1 MILVADIGNTNITIG
16 LLEKRDIEAC
26 WRLNSRIMRT
36 EDEIW
41 ILLKMLLESE
51 GFALTQVS
59 GFALGSVVPSLTPV
73 FERVARNRLHVPVVN
88 VTHQLQTG
96 IKILYA
102 NPQQVGAD
110 RLCNAVAGFER
121 FGGPLVIVDLGTAT
135 TFDCVSAQGE
145 YLGGIIA
152 PGPETTATIL
162 HQAAARLPK
171 VELLFPPSVIGRTT
185 ETSMQS
191 GLMFG
196 GVEIVDGLNRR
207 LKREM
212 GENTK
217 IIATGGL
224 AGVLMPHLTTVERME
239 PNLTLEGLGIIFER
253 CAPKSP
259 AEHRTSHTEP

>member
-16 LLEKRDIEAC
+16 LFENRVLKGS

-51 GFALTQVS
+51 GYALQQVQ
-59 GFALGSVVPSLTPV
+59 GFAISSVVPNLTPV
-73 FERVARNRLHVPVVN
+73 FERVGKNRLRVTTVN
-88 VTHQLQTG
+88 VTGELDLG

-110 RLCNAVAGFER
+110 RLCDAVAGYTR
-121 FGGPLVIVDLGTAT
+121 FGGPLVIVDCGTAT
-135 TFDCVSAQGE
+135 TFNCITANAE

-152 PGPETTATIL
+152 PGLETTVTIL
-162 HQAAARLPK
+162 HQAAAKLPK
-171 VELLFPPSVIGRTT
+171 VELQFPAALIGRTT
-185 ETSMQS
+185 ETSIQS

-196 GVEIVDGLNRR
+196 GVEMVDGLNRR
-207 LKREM
+207 LKKEL
-212 GENTK
+212 GEHTR

-224 AGVLMPHLTTVERME
+224 ASVLLPHLSTVERVE
-239 PNLTLEGLGIIFER
+239 PDLTLEGLGMIFER
-253 CAPKSP
+253 CA
-259 AEHRTSHTEP
+259 R

>member
-1 MILVADIGNTNITIG
+1 MLLVADIGNTNITIG
-16 LLEKRDIEAC
+16 LLEKRTLKAS

-41 ILLKMLLESE
+41 ILLKMLLESG
-51 GFALTQVS
+51 GFSWAQVK
-59 GFALGSVVPSLTPV
+59 GVALGSVVPSLTPV
-73 FERVARNRLHVPVVN
+73 FERVVQNRLRVPLVN
-88 VTHQLQTG
+88 VTHQLHLG

-135 TFDCVSAQGE
+135 TFDCVSAQAE

-171 VELLFPPSVIGRTT
+171 VELQFPATIIGRTT
-185 ETSMQS
+185 ETSIQS
-191 GLMFG
+191 GLMYG

-207 LKREM
+207 LKQEM
-212 GENTK
+212 GENTR

-224 AGVLMPHLTTVERME
+224 AGVLMPHLKTVERVE
-239 PNLTLEGLGIIFER
+239 PNLTLEGLGLIFER
-253 CAPKSP
+253 CAP
-259 AEHRTSHTEP
+259 ARG

>member
-1 MILVADIGNTNITIG
+1 MLLVADIGNTNITIG
-16 LLEKRDIEAC
+16 LLEKRNLKAS

-51 GFALTQVS
+51 GFSWAHVG

-73 FERVARNRLHVPVVN
+73 FERVVKNRLHVPYVN
-88 VTHQLQTG
+88 VTHNLQTG

-135 TFDCVSAQGE
+135 TFDCISAKAE

-171 VELLFPPSVIGRTT
+171 VELQFPPSIIGRTT
-185 ETSMQS
+185 ETSIQS

-207 LKREM
+207 LQQEM
-212 GENTK
+212 GENTR

-224 AGVLMPHLTTVERME
+224 ASVLMPHLKTVERVE

-253 CAPKSP
+253 CAT
-259 AEHRTSHTEP
+259 A

>member
-16 LLEKRDIEAC
+16 LLEGRSLKGS

-51 GFALTQVS
+51 GYGLAQVH
-59 GFALGSVVPSLTPV
+59 GFALSSVVPNLTPV
-73 FERVARNRLHVPVVN
+73 FERVGANRLRVTTVN
-88 VTHQLQTG
+88 VTAELDLG

-110 RLCNAVAGFER
+110 RLCNAVAGYAR

-135 TFDCVSAQGE
+135 TFDCISAHAE

-162 HQAAARLPK
+162 HQAAAKLPK
-171 VELLFPPSVIGRTT
+171 VELQFPPALIGRTT
-185 ETSMQS
+185 ETSIQS
-191 GLMFG
+191 GLMYG
-196 GVEIVDGLNRR
+196 GVEMVDGLNRR
-207 LKREM
+207 LKQVL
-212 GENTK
+212 GESTR

-224 AGVLMPHLTTVERME
+224 ASVLMPHLATVECAE
-239 PNLTLEGLGIIFER
+239 PNLTLEGLGMIFEK
-253 CAPKSP
+253 CAK
-259 AEHRTSHTEP
+259 

>member
-1 MILVADIGNTNITIG
+1 MLLVADIGNTNITIG
-16 LLEKRDIEAC
+16 LLEKRTLKAS

-51 GFALTQVS
+51 GFSWPQVD

-73 FERVARNRLHVPVVN
+73 FERVVQNRLRVPLVN
-88 VTHQLQTG
+88 VTHQLHLG

-135 TFDCVSAQGE
+135 TFDCVSAQAE

-171 VELLFPPSVIGRTT
+171 VELQFPATIIGRTT
-185 ETSMQS
+185 ETSIQS
-191 GLMFG
+191 GLMYG

-207 LKREM
+207 LKQEM
-212 GENTK
+212 GENTR

-224 AGVLMPHLTTVERME
+224 AGVLMPHLKTVERVE
-239 PNLTLEGLGIIFER
+239 PNLTLEGLGLIFER
-253 CAPKSP
+253 CAP
-259 AEHRTSHTEP
+259 ARG

>member
-16 LLEKRDIEAC
+16 LLHKRDLKAN

-51 GFALTQVS
+51 GFSWAQVD

-73 FERVARNRLHVPVVN
+73 FERVVKNRLHVPFVN
-88 VTHQLQTG
+88 VTSGLQMG

-110 RLCNAVAGFER
+110 RICNAVAGFER

-135 TFDCVSAQGE
+135 TFDCVSGQAE

-171 VELLFPPSVIGRTT
+171 VELQFPPSLIGRTT
-185 ETSMQS
+185 ETSIQS

-196 GVEIVDGLNRR
+196 GVEIVEGLNRR
-207 LKREM
+207 LKQEM
-212 GENTK
+212 GENTR

-224 AGVLMPHLTTVERME
+224 ASILMPHLKTVERME
-239 PNLTLEGLGIIFER
+239 PNLTLEGLGLIFER
-253 CAPKSP
+253 CA
-259 AEHRTSHTEP
+259 